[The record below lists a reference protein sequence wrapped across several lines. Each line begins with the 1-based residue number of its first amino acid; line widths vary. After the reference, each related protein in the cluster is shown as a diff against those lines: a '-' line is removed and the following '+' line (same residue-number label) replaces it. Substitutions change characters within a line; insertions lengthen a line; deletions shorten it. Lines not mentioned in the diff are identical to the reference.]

1 MNSWNSKLSGM
12 WGIDEEYLHR
22 QALIET
28 VISAA
33 HDAGGSLTREQLGR
47 ISFMGHTVRVINPQG
62 GIWRPAIGKWPFGD
76 LRAAISVNTTLK
88 GPYEDQE
95 FSDGV
100 WRYDYQSGGVD
111 LAANRAVRAAL
122 ELELP
127 LLWFRKQVAG
137 GYVPH
142 RVFIVGD
149 RPDSHFF
156 LLSPDRALA
165 VLASSDSP
173 LERRYA
179 IREIRQRVHQ
189 PEFRSR
195 VIAAY
200 ETRCAIC
207 SLRHAELLDAAH
219 ITPDSAEHGTAA
231 VSNGLS
237 LCKIHHSA
245 YDADIMGIAPNLKV
259 HVRIDILD
267 EVDGPMLQHG
277 IKEMHGRTITV
288 PRRQSDQPDPERL
301 AERFARF
308 AS

>member
-1 MNSWNSKLSGM
+1 M
-12 WGIDEEYLHR
+12 WGIEDEYLHR
-22 QALIET
+22 QALIEA
-28 VISAA
+28 VVAAA
-33 HDAGGSLTREQLGR
+33 HAAGGSLTREQLGR
-47 ISFMGHTVRVINPQG
+47 FEFMGHQVRVINPQG
-62 GIWRPAIGKWPFGD
+62 GIWKPASGNWPFGP
-76 LRAAISVNTTLK
+76 LRAAISVNTTLN

-100 WRYDYQSGGVD
+100 WRYDYQSGGPE
-111 LAANRAVRAAL
+111 LATNRAVRQAF

-127 LLWFRKQVAG
+127 LLWFRKQVSG

-149 RPDSHFF
+149 RPESEFF
-156 LLSPDRALA
+156 LLSPDRALT

-245 YDADIMGIAPNLKV
+245 YDADIMSISPQLTV
-259 HVRIDILD
+259 HVRLDIL
-267 EVDGPMLQHG
+267 EEIDGPMLQHG
-277 IKEMHGRTITV
+277 IKEMHGRTIAV
-288 PRRQSDQPDPERL
+288 PRRASDQPDRERL